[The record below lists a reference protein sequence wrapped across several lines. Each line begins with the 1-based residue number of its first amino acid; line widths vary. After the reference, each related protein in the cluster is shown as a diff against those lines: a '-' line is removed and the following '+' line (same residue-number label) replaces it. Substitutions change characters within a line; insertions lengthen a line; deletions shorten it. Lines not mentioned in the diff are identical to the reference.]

1 MYDLC
6 CEQTTPGEVVS
17 QKTVLL
23 ISVKKTICKAQ
34 EVKQINILGK
44 NNFNPQN
51 RNKTHN
57 LTRLALQPN
66 TCGVSLDP
74 NSLYL
79 NTLKGLSFQF
89 PVALN
94 KVKGAEQLPSW
105 TKCQREKW
113 ESTDQP
119 PGASGGDRAP
129 RRPPREL
136 SGGIIFI
143 FIVHVIVEGDDGAD
157 ELAELHK
164 VSCDYVD
171 AALPG
176 SLRSDP
182 LHHAR

>member
-1 MYDLC
+1 MIHLAEMYDLC

-23 ISVKKTICKAQ
+23 MSVKKTICKAQ

-44 NNFNPQN
+44 KNFNPQN

-57 LTRLALQPN
+57 VTRLALQPN

-94 KVKGAEQLPSW
+94 KVKGAEQLPS
-105 TKCQREKW
+105 
-113 ESTDQP
+113 
-119 PGASGGDRAP
+119 
-129 RRPPREL
+129 
-136 SGGIIFI
+136 
-143 FIVHVIVEGDDGAD
+143 
-157 ELAELHK
+157 
-164 VSCDYVD
+164 
-171 AALPG
+171 
-176 SLRSDP
+176 
-182 LHHAR
+182 